1 MVQPLSNL
9 SCNEFPALPRA
20 AASTSPGNIIP
31 PQPAQDDMPCTP
43 LQTAQDDQMVLPLTN
58 LSCYEIPASPRA
70 AASTSPGTV
79 IPPQPAHDDLPSI
92 PPQKAEQ
99 EQFLDYG
106 KNRFLL
112 NFGLIINFPADNQT
126 CQEHA
131 PGGQKVLGYL

>member
-1 MVQPLSNL
+1 MLREPSLTQSSSQHQAKHCYPT
-9 SCNEFPALPRA
+9 PAE
-20 AASTSPGNIIP
+20 
-31 PQPAQDDMPCTP
+31 
-43 LQTAQDDQMVLPLTN
+43 V
-58 LSCYEIPASPRA
+58 E
-70 AASTSPGTV
+70 
-79 IPPQPAHDDLPSI
+79 
-92 PPQKAEQ
+92 QKAEQEQ